1 MDISKTLVTKA
12 LTKSS
17 KDLQSRVPPRSI
29 VVMALVDKNI
39 PKQAL
44 MELHSILKKPY
55 QDICNVCNG
64 SGKIEQSS
72 TCPKCKGSGQRLLR
86 LL

>member
-1 MDISKTLVTKA
+1 MTLA
-12 LTKSS
+12 
-17 KDLQSRVPPRSI
+17 
-29 VVMALVDKNI
+29 DKRA

-44 MELHSILKKPY
+44 TELYSILKKPY
-55 QDICNVCNG
+55 QDVCNVCNG
-64 SGKIEQSS
+64 SGKIQQAT

>member
-1 MDISKTLVTKA
+1 VA
-12 LTKSS
+12 KSS
-17 KDLQSRVPPRSI
+17 NK
-29 VVMALVDKNI
+29 KE

-44 MELHSILKKPY
+44 AELQAILRKPY
-55 QDICNVCNG
+55 QDVCNVCNG
-64 SGKIEQSS
+64 AGSINSTS